1 MTTQVFYDASCSLC
15 HNEMQIIKIHDTGQH
30 LNLIDCSATDFDDAP
45 YREEGITRAAM
56 MECLHIQTA
65 EGKWLKGVAAF
76 ERLYRTVDMPLLAT
90 LWGSRYTRPLAELTY
105 PWIARH
111 RQLFAWTGAPLL
123 FKLWGNC
130 AARRANNRRCRNNQ
144 CSI

>member
-15 HNEMQIIKIHDTGQH
+15 NNEMQTIKIHDTGQR
-30 LNLIDCSATDFDDAP
+30 LSLVDCSASDFDDTP
-45 YREEGITRAAM
+45 YLPDSVTRAAM
-56 MECLHIQTA
+56 MECLHVKTA
-65 EGKWLKGVAAF
+65 EGKWIKGVAAF
-76 ERLYRTVDMPLLAT
+76 ELLYHTVDMPFLAA
-90 LWGSRYTRPLAELTY
+90 LWGSRYTRPLAEIAY

-111 RQLFAWTGAPLL
+111 RQLLTWTGAPLL

-130 AARRANNRRCRNNQ
+130 SARRANSRRCRNNQ